1 MKDLIQIRKQIDTL
15 AQNPTIEVWYELEKI
30 SHTLGQETWNTNLDY
45 AWEAELLSR
54 YTDNICINI
63 YQNNLLEFE
72 QKELDNYIKKKY
84 KKGVTNE

>member
-1 MKDLIQIRKQIDTL
+1 MKDLIELRIQIDKL
-15 AQNPTIEVWYELEKI
+15 AKDKTKEVWYELEKI

-63 YQNNLLEFE
+63 YQNHLSVFE
-72 QKELDNYIKKKY
+72 QEELDNYIKKKIS
-84 KKGVTNE
+84 KREL